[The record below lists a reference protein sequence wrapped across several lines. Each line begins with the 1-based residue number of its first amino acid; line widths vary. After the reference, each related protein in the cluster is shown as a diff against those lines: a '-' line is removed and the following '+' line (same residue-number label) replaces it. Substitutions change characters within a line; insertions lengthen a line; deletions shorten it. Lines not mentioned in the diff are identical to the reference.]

1 MFGLTERG
9 KKMLIHQGYKY
20 NKEVSRKGTTYW
32 TCKKYRTPQKCTGR
46 AKTIGDEIIETQKH
60 SCVPSQIDVEATQI
74 RNKILQ
80 IAACSS
86 HSPMVIINQCL
97 AGASEEAKAILP
109 KLESLATSIRRK
121 RKSQGMSMEINVEEE
136 DFNLEK
142 NKENILLDTGI
153 GDINRVIVYGTNLNI
168 ARLSNCDTWL
178 AESIFQTNFDTFHHL
193 WIIFG
198 FYREQLIPF
207 IFCLLPN
214 KNEETYQ
221 TALLAILNAV
231 GEMRPKFFIINFE
244 REIENIIK
252 KLLPQTQ
259 IRGSLFYFLKF
270 MWTAI
275 QNKGMEIRFEQE
287 EDYAVILKKFCVL
300 AFCDVKDVQQ
310 RFEHL
315 ADQLFLQFGNIK
327 EHQDF
332 IEYLENNL
340 IGRNRRTPRNRFGD
354 PEFPKVAWQLF
365 IEIIHSS
372 SDYGRGYSQSYN
384 KGENDI
390 IHIWLSQMGP
400 NGLNDFVNTK
410 YKIYAIVEDNTNV
423 DIAKS
428 THKFEN
434 QEKMGYSK
442 VSLKKLLKDNERNN
456 LGALVLCCEVEI
468 DYYNPIDDLQINI
481 GDQIINTH
489 RCILAQNSEVFYNM
503 FKQNGMIESLNREV
517 FISDTSPECFRAML
531 EFFYSGNINK
541 GLMENHVDD
550 IFAVA
555 NKYQVELL
563 KHECERF
570 MCSKIDAKNISKYFN
585 IIQLYGAPTLEKACK
600 TYIQNNKN
608 FINSEEWKELS
619 KTFPQLALQS
629 LEYVINDSIKI

>member
-193 WIIFG
+193 WIIFV

-270 MWTAI
+270 MWKAI
-275 QNKGMEIRFEQE
+275 QNKGLEIRFEKE
-287 EDYAVILKKFCVL
+287 EGYAVILKKFCVL

-315 ADQLFLQFGNIK
+315 ADQLLLQFGNIK

-340 IGRNRRTPRNRFGD
+340 IGRNRRTPR
-354 PEFPKVAWQLF
+354 FPIKNVEL
-365 IEIIHSS
+365 E
-372 SDYGRGYSQSYN
+372 
-384 KGENDI
+384 
-390 IHIWLSQMGP
+390 
-400 NGLNDFVNTK
+400 K
-410 YKIYAIVEDNTNV
+410 YKRI
-423 DIAKS
+423 
-428 THKFEN
+428 
-434 QEKMGYSK
+434 
-442 VSLKKLLKDNERNN
+442 
-456 LGALVLCCEVEI
+456 
-468 DYYNPIDDLQINI
+468 
-481 GDQIINTH
+481 
-489 RCILAQNSEVFYNM
+489 
-503 FKQNGMIESLNREV
+503 
-517 FISDTSPECFRAML
+517 
-531 EFFYSGNINK
+531 
-541 GLMENHVDD
+541 
-550 IFAVA
+550 
-555 NKYQVELL
+555 
-563 KHECERF
+563 
-570 MCSKIDAKNISKYFN
+570 
-585 IIQLYGAPTLEKACK
+585 
-600 TYIQNNKN
+600 
-608 FINSEEWKELS
+608 
-619 KTFPQLALQS
+619 
-629 LEYVINDSIKI
+629 